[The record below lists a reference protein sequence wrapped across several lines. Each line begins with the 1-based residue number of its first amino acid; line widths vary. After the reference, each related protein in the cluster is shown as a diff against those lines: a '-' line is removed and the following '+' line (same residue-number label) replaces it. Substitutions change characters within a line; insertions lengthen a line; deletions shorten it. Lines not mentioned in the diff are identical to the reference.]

1 LLDSTR
7 STNIRVVS
15 WLRPAEGTVSLN
27 VDGSLLG
34 SVHTAGFGGLIR
46 NNAGEFL
53 GGFYG
58 TAGRPNILYAE
69 IMAILH
75 GLELCWSKGYRNVA
89 CLSDSLQAITLIKE
103 GVLPFHSFANEIHQI
118 SQLRSRAW
126 NVVIDHTLRKGNRCA
141 DHLAKFGATTN
152 SPLLNDPPPPISSA
166 CFRLMLGVCLL

>member
-1 LLDSTR
+1 MWVVWCARNQFLFNGIRDSVQESVAKINSLRIFCDSAFNSQLLDSTR
-7 STNIRVVS
+7 TTNMRFVAWS
-15 WLRPAEGTVSLN
+15 RPAEGSVSVN

-58 TAGRPNILYAE
+58 SATQPNILHAE

-89 CLSDSLQAITLIKE
+89 CLSDSLQAVTLIKE
-103 GVLPFHSFANEIHQI
+103 GVFPFHSFANEIHQI
-118 SQLRSRAW
+118 NQLRCRAW
-126 NVVIDHTLRKGNRCA
+126 TVVIDHTLR
-141 DHLAKFGATTN
+141 
-152 SPLLNDPPPPISSA
+152 
-166 CFRLMLGVCLL
+166 